1 MLVHNGAN
9 AQRGKNAGSSPD
21 FSNLVY
27 KKGFVSGRERKII
40 TPAII
45 TVWLT
50 RGDQMKPKELELLRK
65 SVLRFLKKSGFKI
78 TVDHPQMPVLSD
90 GDVTVSMG
98 INVMTV
104 NGVKHQFS
112 DISVDRTGI
121 FDIYAKSR
129 IA

>member
-1 MLVHNGAN
+1 
-9 AQRGKNAGSSPD
+9 
-21 FSNLVY
+21 
-27 KKGFVSGRERKII
+27 
-40 TPAII
+40 
-45 TVWLT
+45 
-50 RGDQMKPKELELLRK
+50 MKPKELELLRK